1 MDRLTLETR
10 TRAYRAQPVGDTVL
24 GRWLDN
30 PRKVLT
36 AAQLAVELCPADF
49 APMVLEEARKVYRDA
64 KLLRDTHPH
73 LSLAE
78 FLARFPAA
86 DLGRAA
92 LAIVGPPPKRRS
104 R

>member
-36 AAQLAVELCPADF
+36 AAQLAVELCPADYT
-49 APMVLEEARKVYRDA
+49 PMPLPEARQVYLDA
-64 KLLRDTHPH
+64 KNLRDTHPQS
-73 LSLAE
+73 SLAE
-78 FLARFPAA
+78 FLARLPAS

-92 LAIVGPPPKRRS
+92 LSIVGAPPKRRP